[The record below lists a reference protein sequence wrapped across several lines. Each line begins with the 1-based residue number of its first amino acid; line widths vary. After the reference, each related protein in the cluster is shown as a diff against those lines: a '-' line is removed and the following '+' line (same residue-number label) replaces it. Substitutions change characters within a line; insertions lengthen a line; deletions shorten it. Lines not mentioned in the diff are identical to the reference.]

1 MNAVCLLAN
10 QIRGFIW
17 RKAMCFCMNHE
28 ECTICTYCTSV
39 LYAVIAANLFKNSE
53 FNRILCKPNFPI
65 SALGLRNCIPFLCL
79 SLCFLCLSQ
88 SFLCLSLCFLCL
100 SLFLSCFSMLPLSV
114 SIPFLC
120 LSLCFLCLSLS
131 FLCLSLCFICLFL
144 CFFARSPCFFSLY
157 T

>member
-1 MNAVCLLAN
+1 MQYVCW
-10 QIRGFIW
+10 QIKYMGLFGGKPCVFAWIM
-17 RKAMCFCMNHE
+17 KNVQFVH
-28 ECTICTYCTSV
+28 TVLSV
-39 LYAVIAANLFKNSE
+39 LYAVIAANLFKNPE

>member
-1 MNAVCLLAN
+1 MFVGKSNTWVYLAESHV
-10 QIRGFIW
+10 FLHESW
-17 RKAMCFCMNHE
+17 RMYNLYILYCMLSLQPICSRIQNSTEYCANH
-28 ECTICTYCTSV
+28 
-39 LYAVIAANLFKNSE
+39 
-53 FNRILCKPNFPI
+53 NFPI
-65 SALGLRNCIPFLCL
+65 SALGLHNCIPFLCL